1 MKRAEHFVLTDLAY
15 DSVVDLE
22 PLHAAFALVLALLAL
37 VLALALSSTF
47 AFGLALA
54 LAFAFA
60 FAFVWRFCGSALR
73 WWHSAPKKLP
83 RPRDQLPLEESFAL
97 GLRSHRFRRANL
109 ERSDMLLG
117 T

>member
-22 PLHAAFALVLALLAL
+22 PLYAAFVIALALLAL

-54 LAFAFA
+54 LALAFAFA
-60 FAFVWRFCGSALR
+60 FAFGGFVEAPCVGDIVPRRSCLALVINYR
-73 WWHSAPKKLP
+73 LKRVS
-83 RPRDQLPLEESFAL
+83 
-97 GLRSHRFRRANL
+97 
-109 ERSDMLLG
+109 LLAYG
-117 T
+117 AIDFEGQI

>member
-15 DSVVDLE
+15 DSVVNLE
-22 PLHAAFALVLALLAL
+22 PLHAAFALALALLAL

-60 FAFVWRFCGSALR
+60 FAFAFGGFVEAPCVGDIVPRRSCLALVINYR
-73 WWHSAPKKLP
+73 LKRVS
-83 RPRDQLPLEESFAL
+83 
-97 GLRSHRFRRANL
+97 
-109 ERSDMLLG
+109 LLAYG
-117 T
+117 AIDFEGRI

>member
-22 PLHAAFALVLALLAL
+22 PLHAAFALALALLAL

-54 LAFAFA
+54 LALAFA
-60 FAFVWRFCGSALR
+60 FAFGGFVEAPCVGDIVPRRSCLALVINYR
-73 WWHSAPKKLP
+73 LKRVS
-83 RPRDQLPLEESFAL
+83 
-97 GLRSHRFRRANL
+97 
-109 ERSDMLLG
+109 LLAYG
-117 T
+117 AIDFEGQI

>member
-22 PLHAAFALVLALLAL
+22 PLHAAFALALALLAL

-54 LAFAFA
+54 LALAFAFA
-60 FAFVWRFCGSALR
+60 FAFAFGGFVEAPCVGDIVPRRSCLALVINYR
-73 WWHSAPKKLP
+73 LKRVS
-83 RPRDQLPLEESFAL
+83 
-97 GLRSHRFRRANL
+97 
-109 ERSDMLLG
+109 LLAYG
-117 T
+117 AIDFEGRI

>member
-22 PLHAAFALVLALLAL
+22 PLHAAFALALALLAL

-54 LAFAFA
+54 LALVFAFA
-60 FAFVWRFCGSALR
+60 FGGFVEAPCVGDIVPRRSCLALVINYR
-73 WWHSAPKKLP
+73 LKRVS
-83 RPRDQLPLEESFAL
+83 
-97 GLRSHRFRRANL
+97 
-109 ERSDMLLG
+109 LLAYG
-117 T
+117 AIDFEGRI

>member
-22 PLHAAFALVLALLAL
+22 PLYAAFAIALALLAL

-54 LAFAFA
+54 LAL
-60 FAFVWRFCGSALR
+60 AFVYAFSFGGFVEAPCVGGIVPRRSCLALVINYR
-73 WWHSAPKKLP
+73 LKRVSLLAYGAI
-83 RPRDQLPLEESFAL
+83 DF
-97 GLRSHRFRRANL
+97 
-109 ERSDMLLG
+109 ERQI
-117 T
+117 

>member
-60 FAFVWRFCGSALR
+60 FAFAFGGFVEAPCVGDIVPRRSCLALVINYR
-73 WWHSAPKKLP
+73 LKRVS
-83 RPRDQLPLEESFAL
+83 
-97 GLRSHRFRRANL
+97 
-109 ERSDMLLG
+109 LLAYG
-117 T
+117 AIDFEGRI

>member
-1 MKRAEHFVLTDLAY
+1 MKWAEHFVLTDLAY

-54 LAFAFA
+54 LALAFA
-60 FAFVWRFCGSALR
+60 FGGFVEAPCVGDIVPRRSCLALVINYR
-73 WWHSAPKKLP
+73 LKRVS
-83 RPRDQLPLEESFAL
+83 
-97 GLRSHRFRRANL
+97 
-109 ERSDMLLG
+109 LLAYG
-117 T
+117 AIDFEGQI

>member
-22 PLHAAFALVLALLAL
+22 PLHAAFALALALLAL

-54 LAFAFA
+54 LAL
-60 FAFVWRFCGSALR
+60 AFVYAFSFGGFVEAPCVGGIVPRRSCLALVINYR
-73 WWHSAPKKLP
+73 LKRVSLLAYGAI
-83 RPRDQLPLEESFAL
+83 DFEEQI
-97 GLRSHRFRRANL
+97 
-109 ERSDMLLG
+109 
-117 T
+117 

>member
-22 PLHAAFALVLALLAL
+22 PLHAAFALALALLAL

-54 LAFAFA
+54 LALAFA
-60 FAFVWRFCGSALR
+60 FGGFVEAPCVGGIVPRRSCLALVINYR
-73 WWHSAPKKLP
+73 LKRVSLLAYGAI
-83 RPRDQLPLEESFAL
+83 DF
-97 GLRSHRFRRANL
+97 
-109 ERSDMLLG
+109 ERQI
-117 T
+117 

>member
-22 PLHAAFALVLALLAL
+22 PLHAAFALALALLAL

-54 LAFAFA
+54 LALAFA
-60 FAFVWRFCGSALR
+60 FAFGGFVEAPCVGGIVPRRSCLALVINYR
-73 WWHSAPKKLP
+73 LKRVSLLAYGAI
-83 RPRDQLPLEESFAL
+83 DF
-97 GLRSHRFRRANL
+97 
-109 ERSDMLLG
+109 ERQI
-117 T
+117 

>member
-22 PLHAAFALVLALLAL
+22 PLHAAFALALALLAL

-47 AFGLALA
+47 AFGLVLA

-60 FAFVWRFCGSALR
+60 FAFGGFVEAPCVGGIVPRRSCLALVINYR
-73 WWHSAPKKLP
+73 LKRVSLLAYGAI
-83 RPRDQLPLEESFAL
+83 DF
-97 GLRSHRFRRANL
+97 
-109 ERSDMLLG
+109 ERQI
-117 T
+117 

>member
-1 MKRAEHFVLTDLAY
+1 MKWAEHFVLTDLAY

-22 PLHAAFALVLALLAL
+22 PLRAAFALALALLAL

-60 FAFVWRFCGSALR
+60 FAFAFGGFVEAPCVGDIVPRRSCLALVINYR
-73 WWHSAPKKLP
+73 LKRVS
-83 RPRDQLPLEESFAL
+83 
-97 GLRSHRFRRANL
+97 
-109 ERSDMLLG
+109 LLAYG
-117 T
+117 AIDFEGRI

>member
-1 MKRAEHFVLTDLAY
+1 MKRVEHFVLTDLAY

-22 PLHAAFALVLALLAL
+22 PLHAAFALALALLAL

-60 FAFVWRFCGSALR
+60 FAFAFGGFVEAPCVGDIVPRRSCLALVINYR
-73 WWHSAPKKLP
+73 LKRVS
-83 RPRDQLPLEESFAL
+83 
-97 GLRSHRFRRANL
+97 
-109 ERSDMLLG
+109 LLAYG
-117 T
+117 AIDFEGQI